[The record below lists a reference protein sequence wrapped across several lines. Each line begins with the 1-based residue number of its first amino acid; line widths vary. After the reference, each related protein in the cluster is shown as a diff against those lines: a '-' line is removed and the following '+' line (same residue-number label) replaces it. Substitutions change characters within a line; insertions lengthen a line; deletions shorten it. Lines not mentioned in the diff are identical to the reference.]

1 MPMIP
6 QVSPK
11 WKENMPTCSK
21 NTNTAFEICA
31 KQKAALGWE
40 DSFSGKSE
48 ENTNFP
54 GKLRTWL
61 RFGSGRCG
69 RTRPTRQGSRRGRRS
84 APDT

>member
-11 WKENMPTCSK
+11 WKENLPTCSK
-21 NTNTAFEICA
+21 NISTAFEICA

-48 ENTNFP
+48 ENT
-54 GKLRTWL
+54 KL
-61 RFGSGRCG
+61 SGE
-69 RTRPTRQGSRRGRRS
+69 TQNMASFW
-84 APDT
+84 